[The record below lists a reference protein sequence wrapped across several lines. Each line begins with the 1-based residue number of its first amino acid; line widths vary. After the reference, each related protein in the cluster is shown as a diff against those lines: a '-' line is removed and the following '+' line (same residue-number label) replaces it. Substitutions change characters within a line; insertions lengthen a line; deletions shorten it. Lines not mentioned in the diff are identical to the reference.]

1 MIRPRSFFPT
11 AIDAFRPSDT
21 ILQPGP
27 TPWRWSSGMRRTFPF
42 RNPTTSAR
50 SVSQAPPFA
59 KMLHISPTELA
70 GPWPSTIRPMISLT
84 VPFTLIGLSWSR
96 MRL

>member
-1 MIRPRSFFPT
+1 MI
-11 AIDAFRPSDT
+11 
-21 ILQPGP
+21 
-27 TPWRWSSGMRRTFPF
+27 SGIRRTFPC
-42 RNPTTSAR
+42 RNPTTSAH

-70 GPWPSTIRPMISLT
+70 GPCPSTMRPMISLT
-84 VPFTLIGLSWSR
+84 VPFTLIGLIWSR